1 MSHAIAEPIL
11 EAATLLTVDVVI
23 PVLNEER
30 ELERSVQTVRAF
42 LTKKLPC
49 RWRIVV
55 ADNGSVDGTA
65 EAGRNLAR
73 SSSDVQFVRLERR
86 GRGRA
91 LRRAWLE
98 SSADIVC
105 YMDVDLSTE
114 LEALPKA
121 IRAMTEGHCDLAV
134 GSRLLPG
141 SKITRSLKREVISRT
156 YNFLVKALLHTRFSD
171 AQCGFKAL
179 TREVVE
185 TIVPQVRDE
194 SWFFDTELLVLA
206 ERFGFRIQDLPVVWN
221 DDADSRVRILR
232 TAWEDVRGLFRLRRL
247 LKSRG
252 FLEQAEK
259 HRMRAQMRSAQ
270 ASAGRYA
277 FPAPA
282 PAPSFGS
289 SDRAPAKNAVA
300 RTRAA
305 RSAGN

>member
-11 EAATLLTVDVVI
+11 EAATALTVDVVI

-73 SSSDVQFVRLERR
+73 SCADVQFVRLERR

-121 IRAMTEGHCDLAV
+121 IRAMTQGHCDLAV

-141 SKITRSLKREVISRT
+141 SEITRSLKREVISRA

-221 DDADSRVRILR
+221 DDADSRVKILR
-232 TAWEDVRGLFRLRRL
+232 TAWEDVRGIFRLRRL

-259 HRMRAQMRSAQ
+259 YRTRAQIRSAQ
-270 ASAGRYA
+270 AGAERYA
-277 FPAPA
+277 APARA
-282 PAPSFGS
+282 PAPSFGP
-289 SDRAPAKNAVA
+289 SDRAPTKNAVA

-305 RSAGN
+305 RSSGN

>member
-11 EAATLLTVDVVI
+11 EAAALTVDVVI

-42 LTKKLPC
+42 LAKELPC

-55 ADNGSVDGTA
+55 ADNGSMDRTA

-73 SSSDVQFVRLERR
+73 SCADVQFVRLEQR

-114 LEALPKA
+114 LEAIPKA
-121 IRAMTEGHCDLAV
+121 IRAITEGRCDLAV

-141 SKITRSLKREVISRT
+141 SRTTRSLKREAISQA

-171 AQCGFKAL
+171 AQCGFKVL

-206 ERFGFRIQDLPVVWN
+206 ERFGFRIQDLPVVWS
-221 DDADSRVRILR
+221 DDADSRVKILR
-232 TAWEDVRGLFRLRRL
+232 TAWEDVRGILRLRRL

-259 HRMRAQMRSAQ
+259 HRSRAQIRLAQ
-270 ASAGRYA
+270 AGAERYA
-277 FPAPA
+277 VPARA
-282 PAPSFGS
+282 PAPSFGP
-289 SDRAPAKNAVA
+289 SDQAPAKNAVA

-305 RSAGN
+305 RSSGN